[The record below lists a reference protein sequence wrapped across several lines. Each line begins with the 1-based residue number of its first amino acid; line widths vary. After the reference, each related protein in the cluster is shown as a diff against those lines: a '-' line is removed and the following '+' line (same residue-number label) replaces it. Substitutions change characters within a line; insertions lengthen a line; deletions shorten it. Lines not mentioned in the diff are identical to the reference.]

1 MATASAPRPV
11 NSTGRRVLVID
22 DEPAVLRV
30 LGLLLERHGFSVA
43 SADNA
48 RDALKLVEK
57 DKFHAILTDIIMP
70 ELSGV
75 DFLRE
80 LRRHDLD
87 VPVILMTAGPT
98 LDSAIEAIEYGAQQY
113 LLKPVEPDALVQ
125 AVGRAAALGELAR
138 YKRDALAKASKE
150 ALPYGDRKTLE
161 AVLNQAFGT
170 IHVVFQPVVSMK
182 EKTLL
187 GYEAL
192 MRCDE
197 ALFANYATLLHA
209 ADRIGWRTALERTIY
224 QRIAAASTELP
235 DGAVL
240 FVNVHPHDA
249 QEGLLVGAES
259 PLEPIARNVVL
270 EVSEHATVEQLDA
283 MAGQIDRL
291 RGAGFRIAVDDVG
304 TGPAGLL
311 AFARMTP
318 DFVKLDRTLMMGCDQ
333 DAARLRMVRGM
344 FALTREIGVPMIA
357 EGVETT
363 GERDALL
370 AMGADLAQGNLFGKP
385 GATFGAPAL

>member
-370 AMGADLAQGNLFGKP
+370 AMGADLAQGNLFGRP